1 MGPLP
6 RPVGA
11 CEGSAFV
18 EQGEAQT
25 SRTTPRPLVADDQPG
40 RAFLRAVR
48 RRVRRFMRWL
58 PPPVCGPAFGSCSG
72 GASGGDAWASAS
84 DTVNTSAGGT
94 AMVNPASPRRESALR
109 REITSDVLI
118 SNLPDFGVGEKADN
132 RAYRGRVADQGPGRG
147 PLLPGLIEPPTHAL
161 SNRRAAAATDLALSG
176 SRSYWYGA
184 YPFSGVTRG
193 LDPRVHPRRK
203 SVLQRRWIAGS
214 SPAMNRVSSGMIS
227 AARPRARFDFHF
239 SSRSTLADK
248 GFPPRRPR
256 EEGAILL

>member
-1 MGPLP
+1 MPERLAATGAANSRKVADLSEKIMRPNEYLELKLRFSLNGFRSGARCFIESQPEWVRCP
-6 RPVGA
+6 RPAGA

-25 SRTTPRPLVADDQPG
+25 SRTTPRPLVADDQLG

-84 DTVNTSAGGT
+84 DTVNTSAEGT
-94 AMVNPASPRRESALR
+94 AMVNPASPSRESALR

-118 SNLPDFGVGEKADN
+118 SNLPDFEVDEKADN
-132 RAYRGRVADQGPGRG
+132 QAYRGRVADQGPRSG

-176 SRSYWYGA
+176 SRSYWCGA
-184 YPFSGVTRG
+184 YGSR
-193 LDPRVHPRRK
+193 RHPR
-203 SVLQRRWIAGS
+203 A
-214 SPAMNRVSSGMIS
+214 
-227 AARPRARFDFHF
+227 
-239 SSRSTLADK
+239 
-248 GFPPRRPR
+248 
-256 EEGAILL
+256 